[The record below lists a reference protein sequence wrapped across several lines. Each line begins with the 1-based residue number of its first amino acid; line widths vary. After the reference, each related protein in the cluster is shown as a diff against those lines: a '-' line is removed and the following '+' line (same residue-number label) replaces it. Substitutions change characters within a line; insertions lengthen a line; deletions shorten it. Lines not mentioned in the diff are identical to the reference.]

1 MTGPGSSRRTAALG
15 GVVAMIA
22 VVTAASRVVG
32 FARTWVLAQTV
43 GTSCLGTAYTTANA
57 VPNLVFEIVVGGALA
72 GSVVPLLAGP
82 LARGDQERARRITS
96 ALYGWV
102 LVVLVPAAVLVAVAA
117 GPITALLLG
126 PGTDSGCAADAV
138 SDTASAMLVVFAL
151 QIPVYGLTVVA
162 QGSLQAAHRFLA
174 PALAPLVSSLVV
186 IGAYL
191 AYAQL
196 AGADAG
202 DVVGLSSAELVVLAW
217 GTTLGVLVLWLT
229 QLPATVRSDLWV
241 RPSLRFPETVADKA
255 RALAIAGLVTV
266 AAQWL
271 AYGVSLRL
279 VNDRG
284 PEGAAVVYLLAW
296 TVFLLPWAV
305 LVFPLATGVFPRLAA
320 MHEHEES
327 GPFAHAVAGLVRGS
341 VLLATLG
348 VAGVAA
354 LAEPAASF
362 LVLGAPGRPS
372 VDTLSA
378 ALTGFA
384 PGVLG
389 FALVAV
395 CGRVLY
401 AAHRGSV
408 AGAVTVSGWLL
419 VVVLAVWWS
428 GSVTTN
434 HVVAAVAVAT
444 SAGLLVAGVVLVVAL
459 RRMFGRAAL
468 TGVGRSATAAV
479 VAGVAA
485 LALGRGLSQAAH
497 WTTTVGALVVAGL
510 VGLVVVAVFGAIVW
524 LVDRSAVESLARRRR
539 RSRSQG

>member
-1 MTGPGSSRRTAALG
+1 MTGSGPGRRAAALG

-102 LVVLVPAAVLVAVAA
+102 LVVLVPAAVVVAAAA

-138 SDTASAMLVVFAL
+138 SDTAAAMLVVFAV

-162 QGSLQAAHRFLA
+162 QGSLQSAHQFLA
-174 PALAPLVSSLVV
+174 PALAPLLSSLVV
-186 IGAYL
+186 IAAYL
-191 AYAQL
+191 GYAQL
-196 AGADAG
+196 AGTGAG
-202 DVVGLSSAELVVLAW
+202 DVVGISSAELVLLAW

-229 QLPATVRSDLWV
+229 QLPATVRHGLWV
-241 RPSLRFPETVADKA
+241 RPSLRFPEAVADRA
-255 RALAIAGLVTV
+255 RALAVAGLVTV

-320 MHEHEES
+320 MHEHRHTLQ
-327 GPFAHAVAGLVRGS
+327 FADSVAGLVRGS
-341 VLLATLG
+341 VLLAALG
-348 VAGVAA
+348 SAGVAA
-354 LAEPAASF
+354 LARPAASF

-408 AGAVTVSGWLL
+408 AGVVTVGGWLT
-419 VVVLAVWWS
+419 VVALAVWWS
-428 GSVTTN
+428 GLVTADR
-434 HVVAAVAVAT
+434 VVAAVALAT
-444 SAGLLVAGVVLVVAL
+444 SVGLLVAGVVLVVAL
-459 RRMFGRAAL
+459 RREFGRPAL
-468 TGVGRSATAAV
+468 AGLARSTTAAV
-479 VAGVAA
+479 AGVVAA
-485 LALGRGLSQAAH
+485 TAVGRGLADTMAWS
-497 WTTTVGALVVAGL
+497 TTTGALLVALL
-510 VGLVVVAVFGAIVW
+510 VGLVVVVVFVAMVW
-524 LVDRSAVESLARRRR
+524 LVDRSALQSLARRRHGTP
-539 RSRSQG
+539 SQG